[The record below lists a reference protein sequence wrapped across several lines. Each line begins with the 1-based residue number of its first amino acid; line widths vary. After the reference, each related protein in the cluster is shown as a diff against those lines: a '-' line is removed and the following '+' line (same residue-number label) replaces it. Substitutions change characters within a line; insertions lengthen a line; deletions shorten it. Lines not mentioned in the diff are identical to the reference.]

1 MLEGVG
7 GDGGGWR
14 GDLMS
19 SEVGLLGGRECWDGL
34 TVWAGGCCSCSGYRR
49 CAVSFPMFA
58 EKGVQYYLPAAG
70 AALGLHFGLNDFLFC
85 FTLCSL

>member
-1 MLEGVG
+1 
-7 GDGGGWR
+7 
-14 GDLMS
+14 MS
-19 SEVGLLGGRECWDGL
+19 SEVGVLGGSECWDGS
-34 TVWAGGCCSCSGYRR
+34 TVWVGGCCSCSGYRR